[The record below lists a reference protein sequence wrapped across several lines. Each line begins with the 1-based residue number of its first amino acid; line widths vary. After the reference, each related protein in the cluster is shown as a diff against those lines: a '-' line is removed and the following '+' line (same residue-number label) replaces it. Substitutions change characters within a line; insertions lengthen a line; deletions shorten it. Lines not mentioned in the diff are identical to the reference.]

1 MKVILLQD
9 VAKIG
14 RRFEIVEVPTG
25 FAQNKLIPQKLAT
38 EATPGNVK
46 RVTARNEKLS
56 AQSAA
61 DEASFAAV
69 LESLGDS
76 PVTVAAPANEQ
87 GHLFEALR
95 TDRIVEAFGGAIPAS
110 AVKIDAPIKTV
121 GSHTVT
127 LAMGNVSKEVTLE
140 VTAA

>member
-38 EATPGNVK
+38 EATAGNVK
-46 RVTARNEKLS
+46 RVTERNQKLS

-61 DEASFAAV
+61 DEAAFAAT
-69 LESLGDS
+69 LQSIGDT
-76 PVTVAAPANEQ
+76 PITVSAPANDQ
-87 GHLFEALR
+87 GHLFQALRADRIAEALSVPAA
-95 TDRIVEAFGGAIPAS
+95 TVAI
-110 AVKIDAPIKTV
+110 DTPIKAT
-121 GSHTVT
+121 GTHAVT
-127 LAMGNVSKEVTLE
+127 LQMGAVSKEVTIE
-140 VTAA
+140 VVAA